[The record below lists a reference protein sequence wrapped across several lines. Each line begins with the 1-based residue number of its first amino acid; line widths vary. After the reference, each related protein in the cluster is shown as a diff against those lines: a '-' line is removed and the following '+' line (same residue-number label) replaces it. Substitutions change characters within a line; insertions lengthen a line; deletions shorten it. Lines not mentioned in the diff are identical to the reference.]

1 MGCVSC
7 FHNLLWC
14 IIHLSAPAMSCPE
27 AVCRFLGGPSPSL
40 PTPQLGD
47 RATELFHRE
56 MLARGAVCCLP
67 PPATPFICLLPP
79 LLRSSSAP
87 PAPEGW
93 GWASFRDADGF
104 FFHSANSVKLLSFER
119 AGVGKELFRLQ
130 QKSISQIQYLCNEGT
145 VVGITHPSMG
155 QCLQGKQSEA
165 RLPRVLI
172 IVLLAAWGKALGLER
187 SNLVADICLP
197 VNVAVADPIPS
208 HLSFFCGIAWHMH
221 GSVMFSGCQCLT
233 LGKV

>member
-1 MGCVSC
+1 MGLFAASPLQQRLSFACYLPCFALPQLPPHRRDGAGPALGMPMAFFFTLQTVLNCSHLKGQVWERSC
-7 FHNLLWC
+7 FAC
-14 IIHLSAPAMSCPE
+14 S
-27 AVCRFLGGPSPSL
+27 
-40 PTPQLGD
+40 
-47 RATELFHRE
+47 
-56 MLARGAVCCLP
+56 
-67 PPATPFICLLPP
+67 
-79 LLRSSSAP
+79 
-87 PAPEGW
+87 
-93 GWASFRDADGF
+93 
-104 FFHSANSVKLLSFER
+104 K
-119 AGVGKELFRLQ
+119 
-130 QKSISQIQYLCNEGT
+130 KSISQIQYLCNEGT
-145 VVGITHPSMG
+145 VVGITYPSMG

-208 HLSFFCGIAWHMH
+208 HLSVCCGIAWHMH